1 MFEVPALH
9 FQIYL
14 YKDLIKILEV
24 NSKGGASYVSV
35 RSGIRYCS
43 TEEFK
48 KLYYRKNGS
57 KPIKEGVMRTVH
69 IIRNNKCLEFRAALQ
84 LDPLEV

>member
-1 MFEVPALH
+1 MSRCVLGLDIVPRR
-9 FQIYL
+9 
-14 YKDLIKILEV
+14 
-24 NSKGGASYVSV
+24 NSKSF
-35 RSGIRYCS
+35 I
-43 TEEFK
+43 TE
-48 KLYYRKNGS
+48 KNGS